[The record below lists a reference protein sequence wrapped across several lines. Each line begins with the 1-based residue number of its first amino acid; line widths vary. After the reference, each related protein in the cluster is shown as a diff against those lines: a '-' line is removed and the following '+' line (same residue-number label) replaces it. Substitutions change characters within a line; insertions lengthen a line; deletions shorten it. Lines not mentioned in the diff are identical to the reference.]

1 MQALEIHSYG
11 EPLRLVEKPI
21 PEPVAGEVLIKIA
34 ASPINPSD
42 LMFLRG
48 LYGLKKPLPIVPG
61 FEASGVVVKAG
72 KGILPRLW
80 LGKRVACVA
89 PDQGDG
95 TWAEYMVTTAK
106 RCVPLLKSVSLEQGS
121 MLVVNPWTA
130 WALLDT
136 AKKEGHSTIAHTA
149 AASALGRM
157 LLKLCQREGISVVN
171 IVRSPTQVEL
181 LTRMGAK
188 YVLDSSDSNFKEQ
201 MCDAFRKL
209 KVTLAFDAVGGE
221 LTGNLLSALHHG
233 GRVVV
238 YGGLSEQNCM
248 ASPYDLIFQGKK
260 IEGFWVSDWLLGRNF
275 FQQCR
280 MAFTMQR
287 LLSSE
292 LQSEIRQRVALK
304 DVPSAI
310 KSYTQEMTK
319 GKMLITP
326 GG

>member
-11 EPLRLVEKPI
+11 EALRLVEKPL
-21 PEPVAGEVLIKIA
+21 PEPAAGEVLIKIA

-80 LGKRVACVA
+80 LGRRVACVA
-89 PDQGDG
+89 SDGGDG
-95 TWAEYMVTTAK
+95 AWAEYMVTPAK

-136 AKKEGHSTIAHTA
+136 AKQSGHKAIAQTA

-157 LLKLCQREGISVVN
+157 LLRLSQREQISLVN
-171 IVRSPTQVEL
+171 IVRSSSQVEL
-181 LTRMGAK
+181 LTQMGAK
-188 YVLDSSDSNFKEQ
+188 HVLDSNAPNFKEKMGEVFQ
-201 MCDAFRKL
+201 KL
-209 KVTLAFDAVGGE
+209 NVTLALDAVGGE
-221 LTGNLLSALHHG
+221 MTGNLLSALGKG
-233 GRVVV
+233 GRVIV
-238 YGGLSEQNCM
+238 YGALSGQPST
-248 ASPYDLIFQGKK
+248 ASPYDLMFWDKRV
-260 IEGFWVSDWLLGRNF
+260 EGFLLPNWLLQRNF
-275 FQQCR
+275 FQQCQ
-280 MAFTMQR
+280 MAFSMQR
-287 LLSSE
+287 MLSNE
-292 LQSEIRQRVALK
+292 LHSEIRERVALK
-304 DVPSAI
+304 DVPAAI
-310 KSYTQEMTK
+310 EKYAAEMTK

-326 GG
+326 IS